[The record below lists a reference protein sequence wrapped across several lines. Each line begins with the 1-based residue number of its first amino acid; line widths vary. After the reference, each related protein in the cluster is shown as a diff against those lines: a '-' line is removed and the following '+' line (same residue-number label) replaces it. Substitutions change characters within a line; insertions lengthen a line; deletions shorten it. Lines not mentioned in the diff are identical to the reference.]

1 MKLENVYI
9 VAACRTP
16 YGKMG
21 GSLKSMTVAD
31 LSAVCFKEAVV
42 RAGITPGMV
51 DEIVMGETRPSS
63 AIHNVAR
70 YAALMAGFPYETT
83 AYTIQ
88 QACSSAMAAI
98 QCSANKIAVG
108 MADIIIAGGVESMSN
123 APFFTNNIRYGINA
137 GNFTVY
143 DSITES
149 QVGAQPTDIFG
160 RFSMGETAETVAE
173 QYGITREAQDRF
185 AQQSQERYQAAY
197 EAGKFEEIVPITI
210 PQRKG
215 DPIVVDKDEH
225 PRLSTYEKLSTLK
238 PVFKK
243 NGTVTVGNACGRN
256 DGAAVV
262 VLMSG
267 EKVNELGI
275 KPMAKLIGYSTAGV
289 DPRVMGIG
297 PIPAVRKVLKQLDM
311 TIDDMD
317 LIELNEAFAAQALAC
332 VNELGI
338 DQAKLNVNGG
348 AIALGH
354 PSGST
359 GARLVGTLCYEMQ
372 RRPDAKYALATMCVG
387 GGFGSAIVIERV

>member
-1 MKLENVYI
+1 MKMENVYI

-31 LSAVCFKEAVV
+31 LSAVCFKEVVV
-42 RAGITPGMV
+42 RAGITPEMV

-137 GNFTVY
+137 GNFTIY

-197 EAGKFEEIVPITI
+197 EAGKFDEIVPITI

-215 DPIVVDKDEH
+215 DPIIVDKDEH

-311 TIDDMD
+311 TIEDMD
-317 LIELNEAFAAQALAC
+317 LVELNEAFAAQALAC

-372 RRPDAKYALATMCVG
+372 RRPEAKYALATMCVG